1 MGHIGFS
8 YIGLIYLLMLF
19 IPNIIW
25 TKYKPAGYDFQGEN
39 VVLVIFEKVGQ
50 VCVTCCALIFS
61 DFNIND
67 FSIWSIWL
75 AISFI
80 FMMIY
85 EMYWLRY
92 FRGEHTLWDFYRSFW
107 GVPVPGAS
115 LPVAAFLL
123 LGIYG
128 KVIWMI
134 ISIVIL
140 GIGHI
145 GIHIQH
151 LKRYKEKN
159 RVYELSSSSRK
170 KSKF

>member
-1 MGHIGFS
+1 MGNFGFS
-8 YIGLIYLLMLF
+8 YVGLIYLLMLF

-25 TKYKPAGYDFQGEN
+25 TKHQPAGYGFQNEKP
-39 VVLVIFEKVGQ
+39 VLVLFERIGQ

-61 DFNIND
+61 DFNPTELSMWI
-67 FSIWSIWL
+67 IWL
-75 AISFI
+75 GVSFI
-80 FMMIY
+80 FMIVY
-85 EMYWLRY
+85 EMYWIRY
-92 FRGEHTLWDFYRSFW
+92 FRGEHTMQDFYRSFC
-107 GVPVPGAS
+107 GIPVPGAS

-151 LKRYKEKN
+151 WNQQKN
-159 RVYELSSSSRK
+159 K
-170 KSKF
+170 W